1 MLLPAVSSEL
11 LECSFYNVHLKM
23 RWNAG
28 GHHNLH
34 TFLKLAYAIVLFVQK
49 DIERRT
55 YKLKRAVDSYT
66 AMMSPCFEAM
76 L

>member
-1 MLLPAVSSEL
+1 
-11 LECSFYNVHLKM
+11 M

-28 GHHNLH
+28 GHHNLP